1 MSTTIASPS
10 IATRDRVR
18 AGSLVQGLR
27 SPTGRQFA
35 EREVRMSTE
44 ALRRQLRTEPLN
56 WLQASR
62 SFDCIE
68 IVILD
73 GLPHF
78 VVKLS

>member
-1 MSTTIASPS
+1 
-10 IATRDRVR
+10 
-18 AGSLVQGLR
+18 
-27 SPTGRQFA
+27 
-35 EREVRMSTE
+35 
-44 ALRRQLRTEPLN
+44 LRTEPLN